1 MEENTI
7 SEENII
13 SDEKLLKFY
22 SHENLEEMTN
32 LFSNGNFSEI
42 INKFFLV
49 APRSDSVN
57 SSNLSERNQSSSS
70 EKDNSNS
77 LANNNTTK
85 NANNNLPG
93 NTDANNNPNPN
104 QNTSNMMFSAIIN
117 TPQSAVQ
124 SPYPSISQRN
134 SEFNYNIFEK
144 LNEDELTQ
152 QILLTIVLYCFLK
165 RKTPPDEVKILIDK
179 YNYPHCDMIFPLIM
193 LKAKYFIKT
202 KNIPKAIDVLNEAIF
217 LYEDYKSNL
226 EEKKNDLKNIYT
238 IETFHQKFKYF
249 YNLFNYLFCMNKLEA
264 KIKKLYF
271 ELKAS
276 LFSLKF
282 YSQSYKTILEL
293 YQKYPDDIL
302 IQYEVAKDSVILS
315 KVDKFQEILEEM
327 KKNRDS
333 QQDEN
338 KIRIYNNFIMYA
350 EALSELA
357 QCKYNET
364 QDIFK
369 EILKN
374 ENNPILENNIA
385 VLDIYKN
392 DIKEGFDKLMTIH
405 HEKKNDSE
413 NEFTKNTI
421 KTVIDKFNIKK

>member
-1 MEENTI
+1 
-7 SEENII
+7 
-13 SDEKLLKFY
+13 
-22 SHENLEEMTN
+22 
-32 LFSNGNFSEI
+32 
-42 INKFFLV
+42 
-49 APRSDSVN
+49 
-57 SSNLSERNQSSSS
+57 
-70 EKDNSNS
+70 
-77 LANNNTTK
+77 
-85 NANNNLPG
+85 
-93 NTDANNNPNPN
+93 
-104 QNTSNMMFSAIIN
+104 
-117 TPQSAVQ
+117 
-124 SPYPSISQRN
+124 
-134 SEFNYNIFEK
+134 
-144 LNEDELTQ
+144 
-152 QILLTIVLYCFLK
+152 
-165 RKTPPDEVKILIDK
+165 
-179 YNYPHCDMIFPLIM
+179 M
-193 LKAKYFIKT
+193 LKAKFFIKT
-202 KNIPKAIDVLNEAIF
+202 KNIPKAIDILNEAIF
-217 LYEDYKSNL
+217 LYEDYKSHL

-249 YNLFNYLFCMNKLEA
+249 YNLFNYLFCMNKLDA

-276 LFSLKF
+276 LFSLKFYSQSYSTILELYQKYPDDILIQYEVAKDSFMFSKIDKFQEILEEKKNDLKNIYTIETFHQKFKYFYNLFNYLFCMNKLDAKIKKLYFELKTNLFSLKF

-302 IQYEVAKDSVILS
+302 IQYEVAKDSVIFS
-315 KVDKFQEILEEM
+315 KIDKFQEILEEM

-338 KIRIYNNFIMYA
+338 KVRIYNNFIMYA

-369 EILKN
+369 EIQKN
-374 ENNPILENNIA
+374 EDNPILENNIA

-392 DIKEGFDKLMTIH
+392 DIKEGFDKLMIIH

-421 KTVIDKFNIKK
+421 KTIMDKFNIKK

>member
-57 SSNLSERNQSSSS
+57 SSHVSERNQSSSS
-70 EKDNSNS
+70 ERENQNSS
-77 LANNNTTK
+77 INNNINK
-85 NANNNLPG
+85 NANNNPSI
-93 NTDANNNPNPN
+93 NTDANNNSN
-104 QNTSNMMFSAIIN
+104 QNPSNMMFSAIVN

-152 QILLTIVLYCFLK
+152 QILLTIVLYCLLK
-165 RKTPPDEVKILIDK
+165 KKNTPDEVKILIEK

-193 LKAKYFIKT
+193 LKSKYFIKI
-202 KNIPKAIDVLNEAIF
+202 KNIPKAIDILNEVIF
-217 LYEDYKSNL
+217 LYEDYKSHL

-249 YNLFNYLFCMNKLEA
+249 YNLFNYLFCMNKLDA

-293 YQKYPDDIL
+293 HQKYPDDIL
-302 IQYEVAKDSVILS
+302 IQYEVAKDSVMFS
-315 KVDKFQEILEEM
+315 KIDKFQEILEEM
-327 KKNRDS
+327 KKNRDN

-338 KIRIYNNFIMYA
+338 KIKIYNNFIMYA
-350 EALSELA
+350 EALSQLA
-357 QCKYNET
+357 QCKYKET
-364 QDIFK
+364 QDILK
-369 EILKN
+369 EIQKN

-385 VLDIYKN
+385 VLDVYKN
-392 DIKEGFDKLMTIH
+392 DIKEGFDKLMIIH

-421 KTVIDKFNIKK
+421 KAIMDKFNIKK

>member
-13 SDEKLLKFY
+13 SDENLLKFY
-22 SHENLEEMTN
+22 THENLEEMTN

-49 APRSDSVN
+49 AARSDSVN
-57 SSNLSERNQSSSS
+57 SSNLSERNQSGSS
-70 EKDNSNS
+70 EKENPNPS
-77 LANNNTTK
+77 ANNSISK

-93 NTDANNNPNPN
+93 TTDNNNNSTQNP
-104 QNTSNMMFSAIIN
+104 SSMMFSTIIN

-124 SPYPSISQRN
+124 SPYPSMSQRN
-134 SEFNYNIFEK
+134 AEFNYNIFER

-152 QILLTIVLYCFLK
+152 QILLTIVLYCLLK
-165 RKTPPDEVKILIDK
+165 KKNIPDEVKTLIDK
-179 YNYPHCDMIFPLIM
+179 YHYPHCDMIFPLIM
-193 LKAKYFIKT
+193 LKAKFFIKT
-202 KNIPKAIDVLNEAIF
+202 KNIPKAIDILNEAIF

-226 EEKKNDLKNIYT
+226 EEKKNDLKNIIT
-238 IETFHQKFKYF
+238 VETFHQKFKYF
-249 YNLFNYLFCMNKLEA
+249 YNLFNYLFCMNKLDA

-282 YSQSYKTILEL
+282 YSQSYRTILEL

-302 IQYEVAKDSVILS
+302 IQYEVAKDSVMFS
-315 KVDKFQEILEEM
+315 KLDKFQEILEEM

-338 KIRIYNNFIMYA
+338 KIKIYNNFIMYA

-369 EILKN
+369 EIQKN
-374 ENNPILENNIA
+374 EDNPILENNIA

-392 DIKEGFDKLMTIH
+392 DIKEGFDKLMLIH

-421 KTVIDKFNIKK
+421 KTIMEKFNIKK